1 VRTVEP
7 PTILVVDDDRANLRT
22 FQRVFR
28 KQHRLLLAGSGAEAL
43 QLLGA
48 RSSVH
53 LAFVDY
59 TMPQMNGQ
67 ELLGLL
73 RERHPR
79 VVRFLLTG
87 FVDLPAVLEMRASG
101 LAFDVLPKPWSKD
114 LIETAVSGVIACTQP
129 LP

>member
-1 VRTVEP
+1 MRIVEF
-7 PTILVVDDDRANLRT
+7 PTILVVDDDLANLRT

-28 KQHRLLLAGSGAEAL
+28 KRHHLLLAGSGEEAL
-43 QLLGA
+43 QLLGT
-48 RSSVH
+48 RSSVQ

-87 FVDLPAVLEMRASG
+87 FVDLPAIGEMRASG
-101 LAFDVLPKPWSKD
+101 LVFDVLPKPWSRD
-114 LIETAVSGVIACTQP
+114 LIETAVSGAIACTP